1 MNRQNPGKQKPNY
14 NSQNLGELIGRASEK
29 IGTSPQNLK
38 QQIDSGKVDDI
49 IRKLPPKQAEN
60 FKNILNNP
68 EMAKKL
74 METPQA
80 KMIMKQFFHQK

>member
-1 MNRQNPGKQKPNY
+1 MNRQNSGKRKPNY
-14 NSQNLGELIGRASEK
+14 NSGNLGSLIGKASEK
-29 IGTSPQNLK
+29 IGTSPETLK
-38 QQIDSGKVDDI
+38 QQIDAGRVDDI

-80 KMIMKQFFHQK
+80 KMLMKQFFNQK